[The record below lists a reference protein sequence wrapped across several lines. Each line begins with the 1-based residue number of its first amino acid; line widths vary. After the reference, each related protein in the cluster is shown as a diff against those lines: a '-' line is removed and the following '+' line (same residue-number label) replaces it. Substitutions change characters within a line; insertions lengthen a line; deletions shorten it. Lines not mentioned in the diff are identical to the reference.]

1 MLLWV
6 LYVYISWWEHLIKMV
21 KLYLCFI
28 WWIKKTQKPI
38 CLISILLFSKCKEN
52 GLQEKKQPNK
62 QKPVDITLYRNNG
75 FISWFTANS
84 ACNPIWKQC
93 HFVIYKGYMIH
104 VYTKSVYIPNSE
116 IRNISKLN
124 ITQKYKDNMC
134 KLKFDQNVY
143 IVLVLLFVFLCNY
156 IASYLLT
163 LRYDHQLD

>member
-28 WWIKKTQKPI
+28 WWIKKTRSLYASYPFYFFQSVRKMA
-38 CLISILLFSKCKEN
+38 CR
-52 GLQEKKQPNK
+52 KKNQPNK
-62 QKPVDITLYRNNG
+62 QKPVDITLYRNIG

-143 IVLVLLFVFLCNY
+143 IVLVLLFGFFV
-156 IASYLLT
+156 
-163 LRYDHQLD
+163 